1 MPPRISTTHIELL
14 DQIETEHRRLEQNIY
29 ALPEAA
35 RTQPGVVGEWSIK
48 DILAHL
54 TAWEQRLLQRVQG
67 QPEAGADLSTH
78 EFNEQVYQ
86 ANCARAWTEVRA
98 AYEQSYEQV
107 LALVNRLPEEALIRW
122 KQHFG
127 WNTYGHY
134 RWAKTQIRR
143 WQRPDGNNR

>member
-1 MPPRISTTHIELL
+1 MPQQISATHTELL
-14 DQIETEHRRLEQNIY
+14 NQIEMEHRRLEQNIFM
-29 ALPEAA
+29 LPEAE
-35 RTQPGVVGEWSIK
+35 RTQPGVVGEWSLK

-67 QPEAGADLSTH
+67 QPEAGAGLSTH

-86 ANCARAWTEVRA
+86 ANRTRCWTEVRI

-107 LALVNRLPEEALIRW
+107 LALVKRLPEAELMGW

-134 RWAKTQIRR
+134 RWAKTQIRQ
-143 WQRPDGNNR
+143 WKRPN